1 MASSHQI
8 EPRAYPEAEGQLPDP
23 GENEGDSVHGVHS
36 AGGTDHMKVP
46 QKSTASG
53 LREGT
58 GPRNVHK
65 EVVALG
71 ASSCHTGSQ
80 TPLAKSH
87 SFYSPC

>member
-1 MASSHQI
+1 MASIHQI

-23 GENEGDSVHGVHS
+23 GENEGDSIHGVHS
-36 AGGTDHMKVP
+36 ADGTDHMKMP

-65 EVVALG
+65 EVVTLD
-71 ASSCHTGSQ
+71 ASSATRALRL
-80 TPLAKSH
+80 P
-87 SFYSPC
+87 